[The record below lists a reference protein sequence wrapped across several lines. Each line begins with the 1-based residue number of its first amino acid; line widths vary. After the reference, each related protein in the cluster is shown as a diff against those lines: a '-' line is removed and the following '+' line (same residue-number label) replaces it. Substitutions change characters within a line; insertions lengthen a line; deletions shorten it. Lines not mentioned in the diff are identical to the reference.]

1 MQLFLK
7 AVKYLILVILVANLA
22 LAGCR
27 NGKIPCPKF
36 GTDKKFG
43 LFKVKSGASNSG
55 QGPLGER
62 VDYGKDGLIKKNKYK
77 YLRNKPKRKKYRNR

>member
-1 MQLFLK
+1 MK
-7 AVKYLILVILVANLA
+7 AVRSSFLVLLA
-22 LAGCR
+22 ASLLLASCR

-43 LFKVKSGASNSG
+43 LFKTKSVSG
-55 QGPLGER
+55 KSSDGPLGER